1 MQAAWSGAINAF
13 LAPSVDARVSNT
25 TVLNQALAS
34 SGLWLPCVTE
44 LLVNDAALQDF
55 LANTLQVLLH
65 LKMHERIASSL
76 CSQTCPLTLLTMA
89 LCKPV
94 TLLIKY
100 KLNAGWML
108 TSRASNHASAKKVQA
123 GLKEHSCNARSR

>member
-1 MQAAWSGAINAF
+1 VLFMQAAWSGAINAF

-44 LLVNDAALQDF
+44 LLVNNAALQDF

-76 CSQTCPLTLLTMA
+76 CS
-89 LCKPV
+89 
-94 TLLIKY
+94 
-100 KLNAGWML
+100 
-108 TSRASNHASAKKVQA
+108 
-123 GLKEHSCNARSR
+123 